1 MNTTYLNDLKLGY
14 QDANGVTKLDF
25 ILKHPQQLA
34 KDFGAAS
41 PKLSTKQA
49 RSFFNACNKIY
60 LDFISKKTTL
70 AEAKLELA
78 MLSTKVADKFNKG
91 AVPQDFKDFFDA
103 NVAAIKTD
111 KDMKSFIMHFEA
123 VCNYLKDAKT
133 QPNNGGAMGNK
144 PSNNNFGNKSGQTR
158 NYNNNNKYY
167 GGTKR

>member
-1 MNTTYLNDLKLGY
+1 MNKEYLNDLKLGY
-14 QDANGVTKLDF
+14 QDENGVTKLDL
-25 ILKHPQQLA
+25 ILKYPQQLA
-34 KDFGAAS
+34 KDFGVGN

-78 MLSTKVADKFNKG
+78 MMSTKVTDKLNKG

-103 NVAAIKTD
+103 NVEAIKTD

-123 VCNYLKDAKT
+123 VCNYLKDAKE
-133 QPNNGGAMGNK
+133 QPANGGFGNK
-144 PSNNNFGNKSGQTR
+144 PSNNNFGNKSGQPR
-158 NYNNNNKYY
+158 YYNNNNKSY
-167 GGTKR
+167 GGNRK